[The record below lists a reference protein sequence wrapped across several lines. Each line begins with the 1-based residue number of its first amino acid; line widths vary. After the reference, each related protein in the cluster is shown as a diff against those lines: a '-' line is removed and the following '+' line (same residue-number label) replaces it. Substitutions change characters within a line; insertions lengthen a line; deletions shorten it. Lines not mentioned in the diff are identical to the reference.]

1 MFSSSDILRSPSEA
15 PLCLL
20 WFHCAGF
27 ISTSRRCFTKAEELR
42 LKHEEF
48 LSKQNIKAKPEQE
61 EAMDVQSASEEDDD
75 DDFDEFLNWRD
86 KVS

>member
-1 MFSSSDILRSPSEA
+1 M
-15 PLCLL
+15 
-20 WFHCAGF
+20 
-27 ISTSRRCFTKAEELR
+27 
-42 LKHEEF
+42 KHEEF